1 MNRIIE
7 ANLMFPK
14 RKCNNGFTLIEVM
27 IVVAIIGILA
37 SIAYPSY
44 IDSVRKA
51 RRADAQT
58 TMVEYATFAERIF
71 TESNSYSGATKAASG
86 LTNTDF
92 YTFLPTL
99 TATTFVV
106 TATAINDQTNDPCV
120 NMTLSNTGLT
130 GATGVLGAACW
141 Q

>member
-1 MNRIIE
+1 M
-7 ANLMFPK
+7 K
-14 RKCNNGFTLIEVM
+14 QKGFTLVELM
-27 IVVAIIGILA
+27 ITVVIIAILA

-51 RRADAQT
+51 RRADAQGV
-58 TMVEYATFAERIF
+58 MVEYAAFAERVF
-71 TESNSYSGATKAASG
+71 TESNSYAGATKAASG
-86 LTNTDF
+86 LTDTSF
-92 YTFLPTL
+92 YTFSPSTL

-120 NMTLSNTGLT
+120 NMTLSNTGAT
-130 GATGVLGAACW
+130 GASGTLGAACW